1 MSTEEVLDA
10 APELPRVRRD
20 KHGFNRTD
28 VINAFQDAFSIIGG
42 TTRLALWANANPD
55 KFYTLYAKLL
65 PAQSYQFTESTTRLI
80 AHALPPSAL
89 DYHQGFAPPEVIPL
103 AQEGGE
109 SAV

>member
-10 APELPRVRRD
+10 TPELPRVRRD

-55 KFYTLYAKLL
+55 KFYALYAKLL

-89 DYHQGFAPPEVIPL
+89 DHHQGFAPPEIVPL
-103 AQEGGE
+103 PAGDED
-109 SAV
+109 AV